1 MKAESKALFDSIL
14 EGRKDDVPGQ
24 VQNALDEG
32 IEPEVILNDSMIPA
46 MAEVGRLFEGGG
58 YFVPEMLISARAMQT
73 GLNML
78 KPCLKASGVEP
89 IGKVVIGTVEGDLH
103 DIGKNLVII
112 MCEGAG
118 FEVIDLGVDVKPEV
132 FVESVQSIQPQI
144 VALSALLTTTM
155 PKLKVSIDA
164 LRDTGALSKAKVM
177 VGGAP
182 LTAAFAQQIG
192 ADGYAPNA
200 SKAAALAR
208 TFVA

>member
-1 MKAESKALFDSIL
+1 MKAEFKALFDSIL

-24 VQNALDEG
+24 VQNALDGG

-46 MAEVGRLFEGGG
+46 MAEVGRLFEKGG

-73 GLNML
+73 GLGML
-78 KPCLKASGVEP
+78 KPYLKASGVEP

-118 FEVIDLGVDVKPEV
+118 FEVIDLGVDVKPEI
-132 FVESVQSIQPQI
+132 FIESVQSVQPHI

-155 PKLKVSIDA
+155 PNVKVCIDA
-164 LRDTGALSKAKVM
+164 MRDAGVLRLVKVM

-182 LTAAFAQQIG
+182 ITAESAKQLG
-192 ADGYAPNA
+192 ADGFAPDA
-200 SKAAALAR
+200 SQAATLAR
-208 TFVA
+208 TYVA